1 MRLSFLSAIF
11 PHLSRLN
18 IVDQAAH
25 ALVVS
30 GIIAWL
36 VFKYRL
42 ISSFTP
48 IGTNA
53 VSVFLAFRFHDK
65 SVGRSGIEAFLLPL
79 RPILCLLHRD
89 LVDM

>member
-36 VFKYRL
+36 VFN
-42 ISSFTP
+42 T
-48 IGTNA
+48 G
-53 VSVFLAFRFHDK
+53 
-65 SVGRSGIEAFLLPL
+65 
-79 RPILCLLHRD
+79 
-89 LVDM
+89 